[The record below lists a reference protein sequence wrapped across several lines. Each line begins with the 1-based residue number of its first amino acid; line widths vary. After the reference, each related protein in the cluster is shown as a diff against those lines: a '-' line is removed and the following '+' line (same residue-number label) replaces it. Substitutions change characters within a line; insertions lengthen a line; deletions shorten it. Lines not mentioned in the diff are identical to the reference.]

1 MKIVLI
7 SPEPIGLGLPNGW
20 ITSKDKADSALVL
33 SAPRNEEDEPVSPE
47 SPYARVAAIAAI
59 DGRIFVLTQER
70 SFSPFESLLSF
81 LDRRRNLLKPLID
94 QALAA
99 GDVDHYFVYVASSA
113 DVALARRLDP
123 AKTTVVHCRCAPET
137 PALLR
142 IHFPGASTLTAT
154 ACGGTDTMG
163 ALLKL
168 ALAGGDFRTVTAGG
182 AAV

>member
-7 SPEPIGLGLPNGW
+7 SPEPIGSGLPNGW
-20 ITSKDKADSALVL
+20 ITSEDKADSALVL
-33 SAPRNEEDEPVSPE
+33 SAPRDEVDEPESPVSPFE
-47 SPYARVAAIAAI
+47 KVAAIAAI

-70 SFSPFESLLSF
+70 SFSPFDSLLSF
-81 LDRRRNLLKPLID
+81 IGRRRKLLEPLVD
-94 QALAA
+94 EALAA
-99 GDVDHYFVYVASSA
+99 GEVDHYFVYVANSA
-113 DVALARRLDP
+113 DVAVARRLDP
-123 AKTTVVHCRCAPET
+123 AKTTVVHCRCEPET